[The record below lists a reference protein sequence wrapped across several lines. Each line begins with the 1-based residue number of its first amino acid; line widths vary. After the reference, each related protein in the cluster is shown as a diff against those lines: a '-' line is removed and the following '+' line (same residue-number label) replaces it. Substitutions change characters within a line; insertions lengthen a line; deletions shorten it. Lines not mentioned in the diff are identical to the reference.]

1 MKKRIVIVVVAV
13 IAAVSLLTALKPIK
27 PGQRAVVRRFG
38 RVVATPEPGL
48 WIGLPWGLER
58 IDLLS
63 IQLSRVVV
71 GYDKDAEEAEGMTPR
86 GQFLTGDHNL
96 VNVQAKIDY
105 AVDESNLVDFVEQQ
119 DRVEGVVSRA
129 AEAVLAEW
137 IAGRKVDEIL
147 IRGQADLPV
156 YLVQHTQERIE
167 DYRLGIRIHHANVS
181 HLLPPTQVKADFDAV
196 TRAQAAIHTVENEA
210 LQRQTEIL
218 REAEQKGFQIQKQA
232 EAYKIERLR
241 LARADADRFN
251 KRLQTYRQ
259 LRKDNPDYLA
269 AIWWDEMGKLFARM
283 KETGRLDLLDN
294 HLGADGLDI
303 TTFPP
308 MPKKK

>member
-1 MKKRIVIVVVAV
+1 MKKRIAIILLVLFVG
-13 IAAVSLLTALKPIK
+13 VSLLTGLTPIK

-58 IDLLS
+58 INLVS
-63 IQLSRVVV
+63 IQLNRVVV
-71 GYDKDAEEAEGMTPR
+71 GYDKDAEEPEGMTPQC
-86 GQFLTGDHNL
+86 QFLTGDHNL

-147 IRGQADLPV
+147 IRGQADLPA
-156 YLVQHTQERIE
+156 YLVEHIQERLE
-167 DYRLGIRIHHANVS
+167 DYRLGIRVHHANVS
-181 HLLPPTQVKADFDAV
+181 HLLPPTQVKADFDQV
-196 TRAQAAIHTVENEA
+196 TRAQAAIQTVENEA
-210 LQRQTEIL
+210 LQRQAEIL

-232 EAYKIERLR
+232 EAYKTERLR
-241 LARADADRFN
+241 LAQADADRFI

-259 LRKDNPDYLA
+259 LRKDNPNYLA
-269 AIWWDEMGKLFARM
+269 AIWWDEMGKLFSRM

-294 HLGADGLDI
+294 HLGGDGLDI

-308 MPKKK
+308 MPKKR